1 MSKSLVIVES
11 PAKAK
16 TIEKYLGKGFE
27 VRASIGHIMDLPK
40 NDIGVE
46 LKNRTFEPE
55 LIVSPGK
62 EKVVEQLKKLGL
74 QADEIFLAPDPDREG
89 EAIAYHLALQLGTT
103 AKERKKIRRVTFNEI
118 TKKAVQE
125 AFKHA
130 RDVDQNL
137 VDAQQTRRV
146 LDRLVGYQISPLLWD
161 KVRRGLSAGRVQTVA
176 VRLIVERE
184 REIGAFV
191 PVEYWPIDAILQFKP
206 AGSSAA
212 EPTLL
217 IARFI
222 GIDGEPARV
231 PSGTDKD
238 GKEQFI
244 ANAVPD
250 QQTAAK
256 VIEGAT
262 KADWSVRSFEKRER
276 KKNPYGPF
284 TTSTLQQ
291 QAAGRLGFNVRRTM
305 GVAQRLYEG
314 IDLGAEG
321 TTGLI
326 TYMRTDSPRVSP
338 DAIQAA
344 REWIGKLGSKYLPAT
359 PIFYKGKKD
368 AQDAHEAIRPT
379 DPGRTPESI
388 ARYLLPEQLKLYRLI
403 WQRFVASQ
411 MMPAIYDVTTIEID
425 AVSDRVYNF
434 RTTGSVLKFDGYLR
448 VYGADDEDEDRLPEI
463 PKGARLPLATPDQ
476 LKKLAVE
483 ARKAK
488 LEQVRKKYN
497 LDVAKIEARNE
508 KADARDE
515 TEPIPEFVEPE
526 IPLDVRPAV
535 NGVQKFTE
543 PPPRFNEASLVKELE
558 ERGVG
563 RPSTYAS
570 IINTIQ
576 DREYVIKISGRFYPT
591 EIGIVVCDL
600 LVKNFP
606 YIFDIAYTAKLEQ
619 ELDDIEEGKEKWT
632 DLMNGFYDHFEEELV
647 DAEKNME
654 SIKRMEEQTNEICD
668 KCGSPLVL
676 KWGKFGSFY
685 SCSNFSKKPPVTVA
699 MGPWKKDSKAV
710 TKKITAALDFP
721 MTVRASV
728 EDTNVYAKE
737 VADVKQLVA
746 AIEAAVDESATKG
759 KKIYVEQVSC
769 DFTKENTAG
778 KPDLNTPEAQEAGEQ
793 EEYCDNCGRVMILK
807 RGLFGPFMSCPGY
820 NEDPPCKT
828 IRKLSQKQQQKQN
841 APQPT
846 GEQCP
851 VCGKPLVLRQGSYG
865 EFVSCSGYPKC
876 KYVKQ
881 NLIEG
886 MKCPKC
892 GTGDLAERKARR
904 GNIFWGCTNYP
915 KCDFT
920 SNLKPVAKKCPE
932 CGSPYLVE
940 KTLRSGVYL
949 ECPNKKRGGE
959 DEAAVKRAAARKAPA
974 NGAKKV
980 VEPVGAAEA
989 ACSYSKRIGDAPPPP
1004 TAETHGPV
1012 VEKKGGKREL
1022 QPA

>member
-1 MSKSLVIVES
+1 MAMSKSLVIVES

-46 LKNRTFEPE
+46 LKGRTFEPE

-62 EKVVEQLKKLGL
+62 EKIVDALKKLGL
-74 QADEIFLAPDPDREG
+74 KADEIFLAPDPDREG
-89 EAIAYHLALQLGTT
+89 EAIAYHLALQLGTS
-103 AKERKKIRRVTFNEI
+103 AKEKKKIRRVTFNEI

-184 REIGAFV
+184 REIGAFK
-191 PVEYWPIDAILQFKP
+191 PVEYWTLDA
-206 AGSSAA
+206 
-212 EPTLL
+212 LL
-217 IARFI
+217 HADQQPDKSFTAKFI

-231 PSGTDKD
+231 ANGKDKD

-244 ANAVPD
+244 ANAIAGEAAMNAVVSALED
-250 QQTAAK
+250 ARWSLASVQSREQQRRPLPPFITSQLQRDAS
-256 VIEGAT
+256 T
-262 KADWSVRSFEKRER
+262 K
-276 KKNPYGPF
+276 
-284 TTSTLQQ
+284 
-291 QAAGRLGFNVRRTM
+291 LGFNVRRTM

-326 TYMRTDSPRVSP
+326 TYMRTDSPRVAP
-338 DAIQAA
+338 DAIVAA
-344 REWIGKLGSKYLPAT
+344 RDWVGKQLGAKYLPES
-359 PIFYKGKKD
+359 PNVYKGKKD

-379 DPGRTPESI
+379 DASRTPESV
-388 ARYLLPEQLKLYRLI
+388 ARYLSDEQLKLYTLI
-403 WQRFVASQ
+403 WRRFVASQ
-411 MMPAIYDVTTIEID
+411 MTPAVFDVTTAKIA
-425 AVSDRVYNF
+425 AVSAKDGKTFDFRVS
-434 RTTGSVLKFDGYLR
+434 GSVLRFDGFLK
-448 VYGADDEDEDRLPEI
+448 VYEASEEKKDDDDETANKLP
-463 PKGARLPLATPDQ
+463 
-476 LKKLAVE
+476 
-483 ARKAK
+483 
-488 LEQVRKKYN
+488 N
-497 LDVAKIEARNE
+497 LDGV
-508 KADARDE
+508 KALA
-515 TEPIPEFVEPE
+515 
-526 IPLDVRPAV
+526 LDSLERE
-535 NGVQKFTE
+535 QKFTQ

-558 ERGVG
+558 ERGIG

-576 DREYVIKISGRFYPT
+576 DREYVVKHGGSRGRFYPT
-591 EIGIVVCDL
+591 EIGMVVCDL
-600 LVKNFP
+600 LVESFP
-606 YIFDIAYTAKLEQ
+606 YIFDMAYTARLEE

-632 DLMNGFYDHFEEELV
+632 DLLNGFYDHFEDELK
-647 DAEKNME
+647 DAGTKMRD
-654 SIKRMEEQTNEICD
+654 IKRTEQMTDEKCD
-668 KCGSPLVL
+668 LCGSPLVL
-676 KWGKFGSFY
+676 KWGKFGSFFA
-685 SCSNFSKKPPVTVA
+685 CSAYN
-699 MGPWKKDSKAV
+699 KKD
-710 TKKITAALDFP
+710 P
-721 MTVRASV
+721 ASC
-728 EDTNVYAKE
+728 T
-737 VADVKQLVA
+737 
-746 AIEAAVDESATKG
+746 
-759 KKIYVEQVSC
+759 
-769 DFTKENTAG
+769 FTKENTAA
-778 KPDLNTPEAQEAGEQ
+778 KPDLNTPEAQEAAEQ
-793 EEYCDNCGRVMILK
+793 EEYCENCGRVMVLR
-807 RGLFGPFMSCPGY
+807 RGPFGMFMSCPGY

-828 IRKLSQKQQQKQN
+828 IRKLSQKQQQK
-841 APQPT
+841 PPVPT
-846 GEQCP
+846 GEDCP
-851 VCGKPLVLRQGSYG
+851 LCGKPLVLRQGQYG

-904 GNIFWGCTNYP
+904 GNVFWGCTNYP

-920 SNLKPVAKKCPE
+920 SNSKPVAEPCPE

-940 KTLRSGVYL
+940 KTLRSGIFL
-949 ECPNKKRGGE
+949 ECPNKKKPVEE
-959 DEAAVKRAAARKAPA
+959 DAAPKKAVKKSTAKTSAAKNHADSAEPA
-974 NGAKKV
+974 V
-980 VEPVGAAEA
+980 V
-989 ACSYSKRIGDAPPPP
+989 CTYSKRIGDAPPPP

-1012 VEKKGGKREL
+1012 AEKKVANKEL